1 MAATFKDIAIAGGNT
16 ARPLTLSKRLAVI
29 QRHLIP
35 GRSARFLDCGCGAG
49 EYVRALVEVLDVDA
63 HGLEYDA
70 AVVDRIPAGDLL
82 KSRVFQG
89 DLQAIQ
95 NGDAE
100 WDYAMLN
107 EVLEHVADD
116 GKVLREV
123 RRVLKPEGDL
133 FIYSPNRWFPFETHG
148 VFLKGAKLRTLWIP
162 FIPWLPTK
170 FGALFYSTWARN
182 YWQGELRSLVLRNG
196 FTIIDTD
203 YIWPTFENVSTG
215 QPWLIGKFKHVF
227 RFAANLLAKTPFL
240 KRFGVSQVLVCRKN

>member
-29 QRHLIP
+29 QRHLKP

-49 EYVRALVEVLDVDA
+49 EYVRALVEVLGVDA
-63 HGLEYDA
+63 RGLEYDA
-70 AVVDRIPAGDLL
+70 AVVDKIPSGDLL

-95 NGDAE
+95 SGDAE
-100 WDYAMLN
+100 WDYAVLN

-123 RRVLKPEGDL
+123 RRVLKPEGVL

-162 FIPWLPTK
+162 FIP
-170 FGALFYSTWARN
+170 
-182 YWQGELRSLVLRNG
+182 
-196 FTIIDTD
+196 
-203 YIWPTFENVSTG
+203 
-215 QPWLIGKFKHVF
+215 
-227 RFAANLLAKTPFL
+227 
-240 KRFGVSQVLVCRKN
+240 